1 MSDSFYE
8 GYSED
13 EIEVKEIEGITDTVT
28 DYTFVGLTYPCIV
41 FKEGFTL
48 EKHKVQVIS
57 NMVNSISKG
66 VKDDIAIYFNNNGD
80 LYKLGEINGLQVSS
94 LIDIVGRDN
103 LMAFMDKGEEL
114 NGSLIYTLC
123 SI

>member
-28 DYTFVGLTYPCIV
+28 DYTFVGLTYPCII

-57 NMVNSISKG
+57 NMVNSVSKG

-103 LMAFMDKGEEL
+103 LMAFMYKGEEL
-114 NGSLIYTLC
+114 KGSLIYTLC

>member
-13 EIEVKEIEGITDTVT
+13 EVEVKEIEGITDTVT

-41 FKEGFTL
+41 FREGFTL

-66 VKDDIAIYFNNNGD
+66 VKDDISIYFNNNGD

-103 LMAFMDKGEEL
+103 LMAFIDKGEEL
-114 NGSLIYTLC
+114 KGSLIYTLC